1 MSGKALPPL
10 VAGNW
15 KMYKGAREA
24 GEFVRLLAERIGAEK
39 DREVVVFPPFTSIP
53 AVAQVLKELNS
64 TIVYGAQD
72 VFWEAEGAFT
82 GEVSPVFLAE
92 LGCRYVLVG
101 HSERRHLL
109 GESDEMCR
117 LKVAA
122 ALQHGLRP
130 ILCCGETLQER
141 EAGETTDVIKKQ
153 LTAGL
158 SGVLAEANFDIAYE
172 PVWAI
177 GTGKNATGDQI
188 EEVHNFI
195 RHWLSARFN
204 KDGER
209 IRIIYGGSVKPAN
222 IDSLM
227 AQPSVDGVLVGG
239 ASLDLDSFVR
249 IVNYGRVK

>member
-1 MSGKALPPL
+1 MSEKTLPPL

-24 GEFVRLLAERIGAEK
+24 GEFIRLLSQKVGNVR
-39 DREVVVFPPFTSIP
+39 DREVVVFPQFTSIP
-53 AVAQVLKELNS
+53 TVVQVLQETSS
-64 TIVYGAQD
+64 TISCGAQD

-82 GEVSPVFLAE
+82 GEVSPAFLAE
-92 LGCRYVLVG
+92 LGCRYVIVG

-109 GESDEMCR
+109 GETDEMCR

-122 ALQHGLRP
+122 ALRHGIRP

-158 SGVLAEANFDIAYE
+158 SGVAADASFDIAYE

-188 EEVHNFI
+188 GEVHSFI
-195 RHWLSARFN
+195 RRWLS
-204 KDGER
+204 ER
-209 IRIIYGGSVKPAN
+209 YEKATGGIRIIYGGSVKPVN

-227 AQPSVDGVLVGG
+227 AQPEVDGVLVGG
-239 ASLDLDSFVR
+239 ASLDLESFVR
-249 IVNYGRVK
+249 IVNYGRIK

>member
-1 MSGKALPPL
+1 MSEKTFPPL

-24 GEFVRLLAERIGAEK
+24 GEFIRLLSQEVGNVK

-53 AVAQVLKELNS
+53 TVAQVLQETSS
-64 TIVYGAQD
+64 TISYGAQD

-92 LGCRYVLVG
+92 LGCRYVIVG

-109 GESDEMCR
+109 GETDEMCR

-122 ALQHGLRP
+122 ALRYGIRP

-158 SGVLAEANFDIAYE
+158 SSVAADASFDIAYE

-188 EEVHNFI
+188 GEVHSFI
-195 RHWLSARFN
+195 RRWLS
-204 KDGER
+204 ER
-209 IRIIYGGSVKPAN
+209 YEKAAGGIRIIYGGSVKPAN

-227 AQPSVDGVLVGG
+227 AQPEVDGVLVGG
-239 ASLDLDSFVR
+239 ASLDLESFVR